1 MAGGK
6 RAGARPKRRFRPA
19 LLLLA
24 MGITL
29 AVVAWGYLVYA
40 AIDFGGEA
48 RNGDDEAWYWVAI
61 AAVGAA
67 ACLFVGL
74 MLVARLTRA
83 LGITQKPEP
92 RPKAPKRPKPTK
104 GSNGSQGSDAPTAET
119 DPHAAFQRPSDSAP
133 GHRAAR

>member
-6 RAGARPKRRFRPA
+6 RAGARPKHRFRPA

-24 MGITL
+24 VGITL
-29 AVVAWGYLVYA
+29 SVVAWGYLVYA

-48 RNGDDEAWYWVAI
+48 RNGDDESWYWVGI

-74 MLVARLTRA
+74 MLIARLSRA
-83 LGITQKPEP
+83 LGITERPERPERPGRPGRPGPKGRASSAPEP
-92 RPKAPKRPKPTK
+92 
-104 GSNGSQGSDAPTAET
+104 
-119 DPHAAFQRPSDSAP
+119 DPHAAFRPPSDSTP
-133 GHRAAR
+133 GRRAAR

>member
-24 MGITL
+24 VGITL
-29 AVVAWGYLVYA
+29 SVVAWGYLVYA

-48 RNGDDEAWYWVAI
+48 RDGETEAWYWVGV

-74 MLVARLTRA
+74 MLVARLSRA
-83 LGITQKPEP
+83 LGITQKPE
-92 RPKAPKRPKPTK
+92 KPTK
-104 GSNGSQGSDAPTAET
+104 PPKPPKLPEP
-119 DPHAAFQRPSDSAP
+119 DPHAAFQRPTDSAP
-133 GHRAAR
+133 GHRAR

>member
-24 MGITL
+24 VGITL
-29 AVVAWGYLVYA
+29 SVVAWGYLVYA

-48 RNGDDEAWYWVAI
+48 RNGDDESWYWVGI

-74 MLVARLTRA
+74 MLVARLSRA
-83 LGITQKPEP
+83 LGLTQKPEP
-92 RPKAPKRPKPTK
+92 RPKPPKLPKEEPR
-104 GSNGSQGSDAPTAET
+104 NRLPEP
-119 DPHAAFQRPSDSAP
+119 DPHAAFQRPSDSPP